1 MNKLIL
7 AAGLATALFLA
18 LQGASVGREPD
29 APSITATTNLTGLA
43 SALDRLGLPRF

>member
-18 LQGASVGREPD
+18 LQGGSVGRSFDLSSPM
-29 APSITATTNLTGLA
+29 STTAA
-43 SALDRLGLPRF
+43 SGGFTALDRVGGLRF